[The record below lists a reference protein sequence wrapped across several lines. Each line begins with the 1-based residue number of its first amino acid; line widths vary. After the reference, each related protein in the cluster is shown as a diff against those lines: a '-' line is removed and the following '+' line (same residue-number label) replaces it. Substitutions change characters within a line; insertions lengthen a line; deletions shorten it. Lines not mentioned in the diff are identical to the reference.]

1 MAKRHFK
8 GYFETYRIGEESFE
22 VEIRL
27 SPYRRSTSLSLRK
40 NGFVCNAPS
49 RLSKDNLDSFIVS
62 SIPKILSKIK
72 KKPEPIEG
80 DDVYIFGIKTHI
92 DGFSS
97 LSKEKRNALL
107 KKELLPYVKEM
118 TKEYSIKMGIKED
131 YEVKVRDCHSVY
143 GVNHRKTLSITYSLN
158 LVHYDK
164 HIIDS
169 VIIHELTHHFVYGH
183 SEKFYKILLG
193 VAPDYRLSRKKL
205 INHIYA

>member
-1 MAKRHFK
+1 MKKRRFAGTLNK
-8 GYFETYRIGEESFE
+8 YQIGDESFD

-27 SPYRRSTSLSLRK
+27 SPYRRTTSLSLRK

-49 RLSKDNLDSFIVS
+49 RLPKENLDSFIVS

-80 DDVYIFGIKTHI
+80 DEVYIFGVKTHI
-92 DGFSS
+92 DGFS
-97 LSKEKRNALL
+97 LMSKEKRNALL
-107 KKELLPYVKEM
+107 RKELLPYVEEM
-118 TKEYSIKMGIKED
+118 TKEYSLKMGIKEN
-131 YEVKVRDCHSVY
+131 YGVKVRDCRSVY